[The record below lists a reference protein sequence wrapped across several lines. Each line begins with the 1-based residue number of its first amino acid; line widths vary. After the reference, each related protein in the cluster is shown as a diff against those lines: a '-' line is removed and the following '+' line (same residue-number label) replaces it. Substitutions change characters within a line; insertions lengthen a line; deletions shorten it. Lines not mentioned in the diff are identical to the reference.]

1 MIRSYSRTMTQQT
14 LEFYQQ
20 YLRETGDPVAAANL
34 VLAHAM
40 FAQQERKQEQAI
52 TVAEAARR
60 LKISEK
66 KVYRLCEAGD
76 LSHHKV
82 GRAIRIP
89 PEAIDTFVRRSTEE
103 VASERRRIESGGSFL
118 EYVKDCHGR

>member
-1 MIRSYSRTMTQQT
+1 MNQQT
-14 LEFYQQ
+14 LELYRQYQE
-20 YLRETGDPVAAANL
+20 ETGDAIAASNL

-40 FAQQERKQEQAI
+40 FAQQERQHEQAL

-76 LSHHKV
+76 LTHHKV

-89 PEAIDTFVRRSTEE
+89 PEAVDRFVRRSTEE
-103 VASERRRIESGGSFL
+103 VVVERRKIESGGSFL
-118 EYVKDCHGR
+118 EYVKDCRGR

>member
-1 MIRSYSRTMTQQT
+1 MNQQT
-14 LEFYQQ
+14 LELYHQ
-20 YLRETGDPVAAANL
+20 YREETGDAVAASNL

-60 LKISEK
+60 LKISQK

-76 LSHHKV
+76 LTHHKV

-89 PEAIDTFVRRSTEE
+89 PEAIDRFVRKSTEE
-103 VASERRRIESGGSFL
+103 VKVGRQKIESGGSFL
-118 EYVKDCHGR
+118 EYVKGCRGR